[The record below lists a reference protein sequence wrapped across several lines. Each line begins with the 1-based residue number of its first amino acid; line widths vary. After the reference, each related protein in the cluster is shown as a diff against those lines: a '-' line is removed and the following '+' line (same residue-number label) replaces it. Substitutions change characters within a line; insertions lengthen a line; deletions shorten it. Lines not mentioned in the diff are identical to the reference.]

1 MGGFY
6 TDESLMQ
13 IMLVT
18 GVLGGGAAWLSG
30 HAIAGTWRPFG
41 YVIGYMMILGAAVR
55 FVHFALFEGTLL
67 SLPSY
72 ATDTLYLLAAGL
84 FSWRLT
90 RTNQMVR
97 QYNWLYE
104 REALLS
110 WRARLPKPAEV
121 AGTTAPPV

>member
-6 TDESLMQ
+6 ADESLLQ
-13 IMLVT
+13 IVLVT
-18 GVLGGGAAWLSG
+18 GVIGGGAAWLSG
-30 HAIAGTWRPFG
+30 RAIAGTWRPFG
-41 YVIGYMMILGAAVR
+41 HVIGYMAILGATVR

-72 ATDTLYLLAAGL
+72 AADTLYLLAVGSLA
-84 FSWRLT
+84 WRIT

-104 REALLS
+104 RAGLLTWRKRSPKEAD
-110 WRARLPKPAEV
+110 
-121 AGTTAPPV
+121 AGGPDATPV